1 MISLWDPWHGG
12 LYPHL
17 PVCRRS
23 QCGHSGGIG
32 WKPGVGRLERAL
44 GLQGGD
50 AGGDGFGQVAPA
62 VDLLHDSDEDALA
75 DRQQPDLGKVGCRT
89 GRLPGRGAGP
99 GCSGQHRSHRRFGAW
114 RRGRRA
120 QASFCA
126 DLTEWLFPLR
136 KPRRGGFVG
145 KTRTQLDIM
154 LVASATRL
162 ENRAAFSHCRDVQA
176 TSLTVGP
183 GLPLVEAGWF
193 PA

>member
-1 MISLWDPWHGG
+1 VISLWDPWHGG

-75 DRQQPDLGKVGCRT
+75 DGHQPDLGKVGCRT

-99 GCSGQHRSHRRFGAW
+99 GCSGQHRRPRRFGAW

-126 DLTEWLFPLR
+126 DLTEWRFPLR
-136 KPRRGGFVG
+136 KPHHLCMMEPLVSFNLLAWIPFAGLHRGGERSEPERCSPA
-145 KTRTQLDIM
+145 KRTH
-154 LVASATRL
+154 
-162 ENRAAFSHCRDVQA
+162 AAPCR
-176 TSLTVGP
+176 SIGPFLTC
-183 GLPLVEAGWF
+183 
-193 PA
+193 